1 MNTDTVI
8 LEFRPGT
15 GGDEAKIWASD
26 LMRMYTRFAGF
37 QGWKVEYITDNAI
50 RIRGSQVFNKLQ
62 HEAGTHRVQRIPETE
77 RSGRIHTSTA
87 TVAVLPEIPETE
99 IYIRSEDLEWEFYR
113 SGGKGGQ
120 NVNKVSSAARVRH
133 TPTGLIASAQ
143 TERDQS
149 QNRRVALSILR
160 SKIWE
165 QEEIKRSMQVG
176 QARSVI
182 GRGMRA
188 EKIRTYNFPQNR
200 ITDHRINKSWHNL
213 ENIIEGKLEKVIAL
227 LQTLQQ

>member
-37 QGWKVEYITDNAI
+37 QGWKVEYITDNTI

-99 IYIRSEDLEWEFYR
+99 IYIRLEDLEWEFYR

-133 TPTGLIASAQ
+133 TPTGIIASAQ

-176 QARSVI
+176 QVRSVI

-200 ITDHRINKSWHNL
+200 VTDHRINKSWHNL
-213 ENIIEGKLEKVIAL
+213 ENIIEGKLEKVIDF